1 MLSFEVSGGDRIAA
15 VTTFLD
21 VTRRGVT
28 GPGFRSFAD
37 TRLFERFGLPDAL
50 PD

>member
-1 MLSFEVSGGDRIAA
+1 

-28 GPGFRSFAD
+28 GPDFRPFAR
-37 TRLFERFGLPDAL
+37 TRLFDRFGVPATLPG
-50 PD
+50 